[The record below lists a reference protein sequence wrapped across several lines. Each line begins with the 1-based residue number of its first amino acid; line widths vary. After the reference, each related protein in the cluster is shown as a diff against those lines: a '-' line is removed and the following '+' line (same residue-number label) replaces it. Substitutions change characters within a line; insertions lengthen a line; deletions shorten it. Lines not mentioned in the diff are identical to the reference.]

1 MLLLMTQTTS
11 SPLTSAEVQA
21 FTYGDCWALAEA
33 MSQQS
38 EYPVVSVSGAERG
51 WVHAGVLLPS
61 GEVLDAEGIH
71 DVQTWRQVWAE
82 KQQASLVPLFGG
94 SFVLREWSV
103 KDWSQVIDE
112 SGLYP
117 VFALS
122 LEVDKYAA
130 ELLSWAAEA

>member
-11 SPLTSAEVQA
+11 PPLTSSVVQA

-61 GEVLDAEGIH
+61 GDVLDAEGIH
-71 DVQTWRQVWAE
+71 DAESWRQTWAD
-82 KQQASLVPLFGG
+82 KQQGSLIPLFGG
-94 SFVLREWSV
+94 SFVLREWTAQE
-103 KDWSQVIDE
+103 WSQVIDD

-117 VFALS
+117 MFALS
-122 LEVDKYAA
+122 LEVDRYAA
-130 ELLSWAAEA
+130 ELLCWAVEV

>member
-38 EYPVVSVSGAERG
+38 DYPVVSVSGVERG

-61 GEVLDAEGIH
+61 GEVLDAEGVH
-71 DVQTWRQVWAE
+71 DAQTWKQVWAD

-103 KDWSQVIDE
+103 KDWSQAIDE

-130 ELLSWAAEA
+130 ELLSWAVEA

>member
-71 DVQTWRQVWAE
+71 DAQTWRQVWAE

>member
-71 DVQTWRQVWAE
+71 DAQTWRQVWAE

-130 ELLSWAAEA
+130 ELLSWATEA

>member
-11 SPLTSAEVQA
+11 SPLTPAVVQA

-71 DVQTWRQVWAE
+71 DAQTWKQVWAE

-94 SFVLREWSV
+94 SFVLREWSA

-122 LEVDKYAA
+122 LEVDKHAA
-130 ELLSWAAEA
+130 ELLSWAVQA

>member
-1 MLLLMTQTTS
+1 MISLMTQTTS
-11 SPLTSAEVQA
+11 SPLTFAAVQA

-38 EYPVVSVSGAERG
+38 GYPVVSVSGAERG

-61 GEVLDAEGIH
+61 GEVLDAEGVH
-71 DVQTWRQVWAE
+71 APETWKQVWAD
-82 KQQASLVPLFGG
+82 KQQTSFIPLFGG
-94 SFVLREWSV
+94 SFVLREWSA
-103 KDWSQVIDE
+103 KEWSQVIDD

-122 LEVDKYAA
+122 LEVDLYAA
-130 ELLSWAAEA
+130 ELLSWAVEA